1 MKNLVIVESPAKA
14 RTISRMLGEEYFV
27 TASMGHVR
35 DLPANS
41 LGVNIADGFKP
52 SYQISKKSVISA
64 LKTHAKGVKHIFL
77 APDPDREGE
86 AIAWHLQETLKDST
100 KADFKRVVFHEITK
114 SAIAKAFEHPG
125 SIDINLVDAQQARR
139 ILDRIVGFKISEMLW
154 SKIAKGLSAGRVQSV
169 ALRIVC
175 DREKEITAFIPK
187 EYWNLTADI
196 SPDKKDW
203 TFKGKLSSLDGEKV
217 DVTSA
222 EEAGKM
228 EDAVLKNKSCSVDS
242 VETKRKLKYSPPP
255 FITSSLQQ
263 SAAQSL
269 RLSASQT
276 MRIAQ
281 QLYEGIEAGGEGAA
295 GLITY
300 MRTDSVSV
308 AKEALFSCRDFIKAE
323 FGAGFLPEKPNFFK
337 SRESAQEAHEAIRP
351 TNVSRKPE
359 DLRNFLSYEQFKL
372 YSLIWKRFIA
382 SQMKPAEYDVIS
394 VSTMVKGA
402 DDRKYEF
409 RTSVSSLVFQGFLKA
424 YDDKE
429 EEDDDESEKDS
440 DLIDAE
446 KLLSLKA
453 GSAAI
458 IRNFEKEQKFTEPP
472 PRFSEAALIKELE
485 SNGIG
490 RPSTYATIMNTI
502 MSRKY
507 VIRAKGRLIPTEL
520 GFKVND
526 FLVETLSELFQIGF
540 TAEMENDLDKIEEG
554 KLQWKKMLSDFYAK
568 FAIWVKDAKSIGA
581 PEKADSTDLIK
592 ALDGIAEWN
601 PPRKIGRRTY
611 DDKKFFESVKKQ
623 FGENGIIS
631 EKQWHALKSVA
642 VKYKP
647 QIANF
652 ADIDARFKLADSAS
666 GKSSGGTA
674 RDPEAAAKTAAVV
687 KEIIA
692 VLPKEKDSGK
702 GKYDDSKFLKSF
714 LIRLEDGIP
723 LSPKQSA
730 ALRKIAMKHEA
741 NLTDF
746 DKISEVLAINE
757 DGHKEEIFLSDADNK
772 KIADIIDAFK
782 NMEKWDE
789 ASRRKNDKSFFS
801 SLSRQFAVKK
811 TLSPKQFAALEKM
824 AGKYFKTVGSDS
836 EDGAVVKKN

>member
-1 MKNLVIVESPAKA
+1 
-14 RTISRMLGEEYFV
+14 MLGEEYFV

-35 DLPANS
+35 DLPTNS

-52 SYQISKKSVISA
+52 SYQVQVSKKSVISA

-125 SIDINLVDAQQARR
+125 SININLVDAQQARR

-175 DREKEITAFIPK
+175 GREKEIIAFIPK
-187 EYWNLTADI
+187 EYWNLTVDI

-217 DVTSA
+217 DVGSA

-228 EDAVLKNKSCSVDS
+228 EDAILKNKSCSVDS
-242 VETKRKLKYSPPP
+242 VDTKRKLKYSPPP
-255 FITSSLQQ
+255 FITSTLQQ
-263 SAAQSL
+263 SAVQSL
-269 RLSASQT
+269 RLSASQA

-281 QLYEGIEAGGEGAA
+281 QLYEGIEISGEGLT

-308 AKEALFSCRDFIKAE
+308 AKEALFSCRDFIKTE
-323 FGAGFLPEKPNFFK
+323 FGAEFLPEKPNFFK

-351 TNVSRKPE
+351 TSVSRKPE
-359 DLRNFLSYEQFKL
+359 DLKNVLSYEQFKL
-372 YSLIWKRFIA
+372 YSLIWKRFTA

-394 VSTMVKGA
+394 VSTIVKGS

-409 RTSVSSLVFQGFLKA
+409 KTSASSLVFQGFLKA
-424 YDDKE
+424 YGDK
-429 EEDDDESEKDS
+429 EDDDESEKDS

-446 KLLSLKA
+446 KLSSLKA
-453 GSAAI
+453 GSAAV

-472 PRFSEAALIKELE
+472 PRFSEATLIKELE

-502 MSRKY
+502 LSRKY

-526 FLVETLSELFQIGF
+526 FLLETLLDLFQVGF

-568 FAIWVKDAKSIGA
+568 FAVWVKDAKSIGA
-581 PEKADSTDLIK
+581 PEKADSTDIMK

-601 PPRKIGRRTY
+601 PPRKIGRKTY
-611 DDKKFFESVKKQ
+611 DDKKFVESVKEQ
-623 FGENGIIS
+623 FGENGFIS
-631 EKQWHALKSVA
+631 EKQWQALKSIA
-642 VKYKP
+642 IKYKP

-652 ADIDARFKLADSAS
+652 ADIDTRFKLADSAS
-666 GKSSGGTA
+666 GEGGGKNNRWTA
-674 RDPEAAAKTAAVV
+674 RDPEAAAKTASAV
-687 KEIIA
+687 KDIIA

-702 GKYDDSKFLKSF
+702 EKYDDSNFLKSF
-714 LIRLEDGIP
+714 LIRLEGGIP
-723 LSPKQSA
+723 LSPKQSVV
-730 ALRKIAMKHEA
+730 LRKIAMKHKA

-746 DKISEVLAINE
+746 GKISEVLAISE
-757 DGHKEEIFLSDADNK
+757 DEQKEEIFLSDADNK
-772 KIADIIDAFK
+772 KIAGIIAALK
-782 NMEKWDE
+782 NMEKWNK
-789 ASRRKNDKSFFS
+789 ASGRKNDKAFFS
-801 SLSRQFAVKK
+801 SLSGQFAIKK
-811 TLSPKQFAALEKM
+811 TLSPKQFVALERM
-824 AGKYFKTVGSDS
+824 AEKYFKTADSGS
-836 EDGAVVKKN
+836 EDGAAV